1 MDGHR
6 PAGPASAPPLSRLRP
21 ILPDRPRSCPCFP
34 WEVGRERS
42 FRQPS
47 GGVGWRVPGN
57 SGSTPTVSGLTVLG
71 LRNEEVSKPEET
83 AESDAGDKPVQL
95 LSLRFQVDSAAEPGP
110 RNLRAIT
117 PRGLSDPLTFHVHA
131 EAGHR
136 ESRPSHE
143 LASEAEPL
151 PEWPLVVYGSL
162 GQPAEVDYYSFSV
175 SEGERLR
182 FEVRSLALSDMAITL
197 YEPAGSWFSHHRPR
211 RLAFSDEPVSY
222 PELTTEPVLRHRF
235 GKAGRYL
242 VRVSGFL
249 GEGGPDHPYLLRITR
264 DSEGAEGDP
273 SGASPSGSGRDLWRE
288 RSWTREL
295 RTDRMEALRART
307 ASPPQPPSARERAAQ
322 GQAGPQAPPVPEA
335 IPVIDLDGAP
345 EEASRAKLVNLP
357 ALLVGTIEHPGDI
370 DRVRFAAKVGDRIAL
385 EIETPRATVPVFN
398 PYLKIMDAE
407 GAEVLTNVHSIL
419 NANTEI
425 EKQIRP
431 KVIHSFPRAGEF
443 TLEIRDITA
452 AFGGTSM
459 AYRVLVRPQVPH
471 MGQIHVEEG
480 HLNLVAGTATPL
492 SLVTD
497 QEEHFEGSI
506 ALSLSGLP
514 PGVTAVAATQAE
526 PDAPPAVNEGRKER
540 YVFQK
545 PEGDPGVDCSGRRP
559 GHAGSGPGQSDG
571 PARGGGAHGPHDS
584 GEGSTGDGG
593 GSGHPRRSGGL
604 KPAFLTGSLNT
615 SEPFAKFARKRDLLS
630 GRVVVP
636 GSAGVPPAQD
646 LAGSWRLA
654 SQGWSVHPPTDAGA
668 AP

>member
-1 MDGHR
+1 MVT
-6 PAGPASAPPLSRLRP
+6 ALLVLLQPLPSTAEA
-21 ILPDRPRSCPCFP
+21 D
-34 WEVGRERS
+34 
-42 FRQPS
+42 PS
-47 GGVGWRVPGN
+47 GPPEILSLFPLGGRPGEEFQATLRGRGLEGARELWFDSDGVRA
-57 SGSTPTVSGLTVLG
+57 TVLG
-71 LRNEEVSKPEET
+71 LRNEEGPKPEER
-83 AESDAGDKPVQL
+83 AESNAGAKPVQL

-197 YEPAGSWFSHHRPR
+197 YEPAGSWFSPHRPR

-235 GKAGRYL
+235 GKAGQYL

-307 ASPPQPPSARERAAQ
+307 PPPPQPPSARERAAQ

-335 IPVIDLDGAP
+335 IPVINLDGAP
-345 EEASRAKLVNLP
+345 EEASRATLVNLP

-471 MGQIHVEEG
+471 MGQIHVEED

-514 PGVTAVAATQAE
+514 PGVRAVAATQAE

-540 YVFQK
+540 YVSRSRKATLVLVAAADAPATPVPVPVKVMAQ
-545 PEGDPGVDCSGRRP
+545 PVVEGRMGRMIP
-559 GHAGSGPGQSDG
+559 V
-571 PARGGGAHGPHDS
+571 
-584 GEGSTGDGG
+584 
-593 GSGHPRRSGGL
+593 
-604 KPAFLTGSLNT
+604 K
-615 SEPFAKFARKRDLLS
+615 DLLVM
-630 GRVVVP
+630 VVAPAIPAAQAALNPVEKTGPESDNNQVP
-636 GSAGVPPAQD
+636 
-646 LAGSWRLA
+646 RN
-654 SQGWSVHPPTDAGA
+654 
-668 AP
+668 